1 MQLAQRSYE
10 IMVSD
15 RKSCLTTRAVQYG
28 QNNQISISDFFNEKC
43 NSDFICDFCNYFFL
57 LFQTSYKQQ
66 QNKTFHKLYTHLNC
80 TTV

>member
-57 LFQTSYKQQ
+57 LFKHPTNN
-66 QNKTFHKLYTHLNC
+66 NKTKHFINFIPI
-80 TTV
+80 